1 MQRNGSETLDQL
13 VWQSQQE
20 YEKIFAVLLSLD
32 QLSSQSTEEI
42 RNFQESLLGLQKV
55 AARTDERINEQL
67 KTALITKTIGEQL
80 RCRTTLQQ
88 NILVRLKE
96 TTSRA
101 NIGKSLLASEMQ
113 TIRHGRT
120 ALTGYRS
127 NSPHQGRIVNKRS

>member
-1 MQRNGSETLDQL
+1 MQRNDAETLDQL
-13 VWQSQQE
+13 VSQSQQE
-20 YEKIFAVLLSLD
+20 YGEIFAVLLSLD

-55 AARTDERINEQL
+55 AARTDERITEQL
-67 KTALITKTIGEQL
+67 KTALIPNTIKEQL
-80 RCRTTLQQ
+80 RCRTTLQK

-96 TTSRA
+96 TASRA
-101 NIGKSLLASEMQ
+101 NRAKSLLASEMQ
-113 TIRHGRT
+113 AIRHGRT